1 LTDDGG
7 HSSRRYDLL
16 ERLVPGGRKLELF
29 GRPHN
34 AHRGWTTLGNQLG
47 RMQCSEPWLRQ
58 RLLEE
63 GVVAE
68 SDLAP
73 LPPPPD
79 DPIVPPWGGHPPPP
93 PLAPPLKLAH
103 EL

>member
-1 LTDDGG
+1 M
-7 HSSRRYDLL
+7 
-16 ERLVPGGRKLELF
+16 PGGRKLELF